1 MTETHRRLFF
11 AAMFALVFYLV
22 GASFV
27 ESFVT
32 YRRWRFVGADTFPAY
47 YAALAPRIIRVMVL
61 PGVVEI
67 VLTVALLWL
76 RPRSIP
82 RWTVAAA
89 LALNIVRFVTTAI
102 GQTRLQGVLADDGIS
117 LMAIDRLVRIDYVTQ
132 AASIARAGLYVWMM
146 VLMLGEPDRKE
157 DGRSVY
163 AADRG

>member
-32 YRRWRFVGADTFPAY
+32 YRTWRFVGADSFPAY
-47 YAALAPRIIRVMVL
+47 YAELAPRIVRVMVL

-76 RPRSIP
+76 RPRSLP
-82 RWTVAAA
+82 RWTVAAV
-89 LALNIVRFVTTAI
+89 LALNIVRRPSVRPACKPCSPMRASARWPLIGSCASTA
-102 GQTRLQGVLADDGIS
+102 
-117 LMAIDRLVRIDYVTQ
+117 
-132 AASIARAGLYVWMM
+132 
-146 VLMLGEPDRKE
+146 
-157 DGRSVY
+157 
-163 AADRG
+163 

>member
-32 YRRWRFVGADTFPAY
+32 YRTWRFVGADSFPAY
-47 YAALAPRIIRVMVL
+47 YAELAPRIVRVMVL

-76 RPRSIP
+76 RPRSLP
-82 RWTVAAA
+82 RWTVAAV

-102 GQTRLQGVLADDGIS
+102 GQTRVQAVLADEGIS
-117 LMAIDRLVRIDYVTQ
+117 AMAIDRLVRIDYVTQ
-132 AASIARAGLYVWMM
+132 AASIARAGLYLWMM
-146 VLMLGEPDRKE
+146 GLVLREPARKE
-157 DGRSVY
+157 DI
-163 AADRG
+163 